1 MRVLLSERGGW
12 GGQLQTRRGVDAQ
25 VMMIMMMMMMIKM
38 MMMMMT
44 LRMFDKMQHWLAR
57 LCWDHTVS
65 SCMAT
70 IPR

>member
-1 MRVLLSERGGW
+1 MRVLLSERGGR

-25 VMMIMMMMMMIKM
+25 VMMIIIMM